1 MRKFTQGAGSNFDRF
16 TVESAL
22 AMGVLIATSALV
34 WGWRHRSGS
43 VDMPLH
49 YAVVAYIAEHWHWPS
64 LAVSY
69 MNGMNQYPPLSH
81 TAAAVA
87 GVLCG
92 SPILGLHLVSTAS
105 AIIVLAILFLLLRF
119 HDAQA
124 TIVATAAVA
133 TLLSVFENTRAFLSQ
148 EIVSNFFFPQLF
160 GEMCVF
166 VLVWLRSRFALTLF
180 AEITT
185 ALVATFVLGWV
196 YPIAAVQLGAVALVW
211 RALQTTSNWY
221 ADGRLSL
228 RDVIALA
235 GLAVGV
241 ALAIALHPRFATV
254 ATLANNEGWI
264 MVRIP
269 GVLVIPA
276 TGLLLGLTA
285 VLGIIVIRGT
295 VIPGKFGLRA
305 PDAFVAL
312 CGGIAGASLA
322 QEAAFYL
329 FGLGSRYAVYKHIFA
344 VSTLLVCAA
353 VVCAIHIARFRLP
366 STGSSSSER
375 LAHLAFA
382 PAALVVLLANAP
394 PWHGEWMGPMV
405 RAEAFYRSALAQ
417 HPDAKGHAVVL
428 ADGKID
434 QFGFSM
440 GIIHLSMEDTL
451 KLLYENNATPQQ
463 RAQLIEQTP
472 VAYVF
477 VRASDVANPACIV
490 ASDPRREFA
499 MIRYGC
505 QVPGAGN
512 TPL

>member
-1 MRKFTQGAGSNFDRF
+1 MRKFTHSAGPKFDRS
-16 TVESAL
+16 TLESAL
-22 AMGVLIATSALV
+22 AMSVLIAASALV

-49 YAVVAYIAEHWHWPS
+49 YAVVEYIAEQWHWPS

-81 TAAAVA
+81 TVAAIA

-119 HDAQA
+119 HNAQA

-133 TLLSVFENTRAFLSQ
+133 AMLSVFENTRAFLSQ

-185 ALVATFVLGWV
+185 ALAATFVLGWV

-211 RALQTTSNWY
+211 RTLQTTSNWC
-221 ADGRLSL
+221 ANGRLSV
-228 RDVIALA
+228 RDVIAFA
-235 GLAVGV
+235 CLAVGA

-269 GVLVIPA
+269 AVLVIPA

-285 VLGIIVIRGT
+285 VLGANVIRG
-295 VIPGKFGLRA
+295 KLGLRA

-329 FGLGSRYAVYKHIFA
+329 LGLGSRYGVYKHIFA

-353 VVCAIHIARFRLP
+353 VVCAIHFTRDRLP
-366 STGSSSSER
+366 STGSARSER

-382 PAALVVLLANAP
+382 PAALIVLLANAP
-394 PWHGEWMGPMV
+394 PWHGEWMAPMV
-405 RAEAFYRSALAQ
+405 RAEAFYRSALAR

-463 RAQLIEQTP
+463 RSELIERTP

-477 VRASDVANPACIV
+477 VRSGDVANPACIV

-499 MIRYGC
+499 MIKYGC

>member
-1 MRKFTQGAGSNFDRF
+1 MRKFIQSAGSNFDRS
-16 TVESAL
+16 TLESAL
-22 AMGVLIATSALV
+22 AMGVLIAASALV

-49 YAVVAYIAEHWHWPS
+49 YAVVEYIAEQWHWPS
-64 LAVSY
+64 LTVSY

-81 TAAAVA
+81 TVAAIT

-180 AEITT
+180 AEIST
-185 ALVATFVLGWV
+185 ALAATFVLGWV
-196 YPIAAVQLGAVALVW
+196 YPIAAVQLGAVAVVW
-211 RALQTTSNWY
+211 RILQTTSNWY
-221 ADGRLSL
+221 AQRRLSP
-228 RDVIALA
+228 RDVIAFA
-235 GLAVGV
+235 CLAVGIP
-241 ALAIALHPRFATV
+241 LAIALHPRFATV

-285 VLGIIVIRGT
+285 VLGIIVIRGR
-295 VIPGKFGLRA
+295 VIREKFGLRA

-329 FGLGSRYAVYKHIFA
+329 FGLGSRYGIYKHIFA
-344 VSTLLVCAA
+344 VSTLLVSAV
-353 VVCAIHIARFRLP
+353 VVCAIHFARYRLP
-366 STGSSSSER
+366 STGNSRTER

-382 PAALVVLLANAP
+382 PAALIVLLANAP

-405 RAEAFYRSALAQ
+405 RAETFYRSALAQ

-451 KLLYENNATPQQ
+451 KLLYANNATPQQ
-463 RAQLIEQTP
+463 RKELIEQTP

-477 VRASDVANPACIV
+477 VRAGDVANPACIV